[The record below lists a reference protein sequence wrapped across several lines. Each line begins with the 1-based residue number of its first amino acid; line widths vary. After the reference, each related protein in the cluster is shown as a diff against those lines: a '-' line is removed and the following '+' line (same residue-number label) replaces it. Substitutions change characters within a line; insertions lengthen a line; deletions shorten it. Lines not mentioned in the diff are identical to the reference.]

1 MLLDSNKL
9 SVFCL
14 SKRGRHFRSKRLIK
28 FTKEER
34 YMGVGEW
41 GGGYKRRPA
50 AKVTGGGNVGMAS
63 DLC

>member
-1 MLLDSNKL
+1 MLESNNL

-14 SKRGRHFRSKRLIK
+14 SKRGRHSRSKRLIK

-34 YMGVGEW
+34 YGTGW
-41 GGGYKRRPA
+41 GDRDYKRRTA